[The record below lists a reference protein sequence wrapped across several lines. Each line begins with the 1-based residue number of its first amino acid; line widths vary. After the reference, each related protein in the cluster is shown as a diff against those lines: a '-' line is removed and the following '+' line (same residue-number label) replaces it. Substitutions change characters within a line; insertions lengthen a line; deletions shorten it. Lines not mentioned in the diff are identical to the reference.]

1 VAVWYLLKMT
11 GFQDRFGRLHDDLRV
26 SVTDRCNLRC
36 SYCMPEDPTWFPRS
50 QILDYEEIH
59 RLVRILA
66 GRGVRKV
73 RITGGEPLVRK
84 DLASFIRLIATVD
97 GIEDLS
103 LTTNGVLLEGAARE
117 LADAGLR
124 RVNVSLDTLKSDRFR
139 RLTRREDLGK
149 VLAGLRAAVRAGL
162 TPVKINTVLLRGI
175 NDDEVESF
183 VATAREEGWQVR
195 FIEFMPLENGGT
207 WDISRVVTGKEVR
220 KRIEARWPLIQDET
234 TDRSAP
240 ATRFRFV
247 DGKGKV
253 GFINSISDPFCGD
266 CSRLRLTADGKFRA
280 CLYDTREVDLKG
292 PLRSG
297 AGDAAI
303 LGIVEAAVME
313 KGRGG
318 ALEILETKEALRLTR
333 TMHQIGG

>member
-1 VAVWYLLKMT
+1 M
-11 GFQDRFGRLHDDLRV
+11 HDDLRV

-36 SYCMPEDPTWFPRS
+36 SYCMPEEPTWFPRA

-59 RLVRILA
+59 KLVRILV
-66 GRGVRKV
+66 GHGIRKV

-84 DLASFIRLIATVD
+84 DLTSFVRLIADTP
-97 GIEDLS
+97 GIDDIS
-103 LTTNGVLLEGAARE
+103 LTTNGVLLEGMARE

-124 RVNVSLDTLKSDRFR
+124 RINISLDTMKSDRFR
-139 RLTRREDLGK
+139 LLTRREDLDK
-149 VLAGLRAAVRAGL
+149 VLAGLRAAVQAGL

-183 VATAREEGWQVR
+183 VATARDEGWQVR

-207 WDISRVVTGKEVR
+207 WDMSRVVTGKEVLD
-220 KRIEARWPLIQDET
+220 RIAARWPLTPAEGSDP
-234 TDRSAP
+234 SAP
-240 ATRFRFV
+240 ATRYNFV
-247 DGKGKV
+247 DGKGNV

-266 CSRLRLTADGKFRA
+266 CSRLRLTADGKLRV
-280 CLYDTREVDLKG
+280 CLYDTREVDLKE

-297 AGDAAI
+297 ADDEEI
-303 LGIVEAAVME
+303 LRIVEEAVLG

-318 ALEILETKEALRLTR
+318 ALEILESKKALRLTR